1 MKKANVFFA
10 EGFEEVEAL
19 TVVDILRR
27 AGIETDMVSVTGN
40 KQVKGSHG
48 INIEMDKLFEEIEI
62 ADAIVLPGGMPGT
75 NNLKAHEGLN
85 KLIKEYDAE
94 GKLLCAICA
103 APTVYGEM
111 GLLKQR
117 HATCYPGMEGML
129 DCCEALEDA
138 VVIDDNYITSRGV
151 GTAIDFSLAI
161 VRNLI
166 DDVTADKLASS
177 IVYKIPSF
185 E

>member
-1 MKKANVFFA
+1 MKKVNIFFA

-27 AGIETDMVSVTGN
+27 AGIDTSMVSVTGE
-40 KQVKGSHG
+40 KMVRGSHG
-48 INIEMDKLFEEIEI
+48 IKVEMDKTFNVIED

-75 NNLKAHEGLN
+75 LNLKAHEGLR
-85 KLIKEYDAE
+85 KLINDYNVQ

-103 APTVYGEM
+103 APTVYGSM
-111 GLLKQR
+111 GLLKER
-117 HATCYPGMEGML
+117 HATCYPGMEEEL
-129 DCCEALEDA
+129 NAFEALDDA
-138 VVIDDNYITSRGV
+138 VVIDDNFITSRGV
-151 GTAIDFSLAI
+151 GTAIEFALAI

-177 IVYKIPSF
+177 IVYK
-185 E
+185 